1 MEPHPI
7 LLFTIFTIPL
17 AFLTAIVNVYA
28 PPAAGVAMVWVI
40 MHAGAR
46 CSDYSFG

>member
-28 PPAAGVAMVWVI
+28 PRPRESQW
-40 MHAGAR
+40 
-46 CSDYSFG
+46 SKS